1 MKLTQ
6 SQLQKIIKEEVE
18 DWRKTAMARQT
29 SPGGMA
35 AAAGIERLR
44 AIARQLEQWAGDD
57 DDIGN
62 VVAELQNAIGDME
75 QIVGVGPGL
84 RKWHEKSIPS
94 RRPLGATKVPYVP
107 SYAVG
112 DEPTPRGK

>member
-1 MKLTQ
+1 MKLTK

-29 SPGGMA
+29 SPPGKR
-35 AAAGIERLR
+35 AAAGIKQLR
-44 AIARQLEQWAGDD
+44 AIAGQLEQLTGDD
-57 DDIGN
+57 ANIGN

-75 QIVGVGPGL
+75 QIVGVGSGF

-112 DEPTPRGK
+112 DEPTPRGN